1 MIAFNRPLFQQ
12 NQAFALLL
20 GAILLSP
27 TWLAPAHAGIRNA
40 LIEEPVRHL
49 FDKSSIEKSGFYKA
63 VADKSTTDKA
73 IDKDSEDGLEQTLNY
88 NFSPEARVRLRK
100 SLSEYAK
107 STDPEHRQIEARRR
121 EMRESVKARFSA
133 CDKDIDDTIDRTET
147 TECLPQVA
155 RHFNQVDANN
165 DGLISLDELE
175 EAQARIEERERL
187 VEAKMQ
193 ADTKA
198 QADKVREAE
207 VVQVPRR
214 KSKQADNASKKSAM

>member
-1 MIAFNRPLFQQ
+1 MIAFNRHLSHP
-12 NQAFALLL
+12 NQAFVIVL
-20 GAILLSP
+20 GAVLLTP
-27 TWLAPAHAGIRNA
+27 IWFLAAHAGIRSA

-49 FDKSSIEKSGFYKA
+49 IDKQPVDRSGFTKVA
-63 VADKSTTDKA
+63 TDKILADKSATE
-73 IDKDSEDGLEQTLNY
+73 KDNEEGLEQTLNY

-155 RHFNQVDANN
+155 RHFNQVDTNN

-193 ADTKA
+193 ADKA
-198 QADKVREAE
+198 RDAE
-207 VVQVPRR
+207 VITPAKR
-214 KSKQADNASKKSAM
+214 KSKQADNAAKKSAM

>member
-1 MIAFNRPLFQQ
+1 MIALNRPLSQPYH
-12 NQAFALLL
+12 AFAFVL
-20 GAILLSP
+20 GAVLLSP
-27 TWLAPAHAGIRNA
+27 TWFAPSYAGIRNA
-40 LIEEPVRHL
+40 SIEEPVKHL
-49 FDKSSIEKSGFYKA
+49 FDKSSIQKSAFYK
-63 VADKSTTDKA
+63 VVTDKSA
-73 IDKDSEDGLEQTLNY
+73 IDKDNEEGLEQTLNY

-107 STDPEHRQIEARRR
+107 SNDPEHRQIEARRR

-155 RHFNQVDANN
+155 RHFNQVDING

-187 VEAKMQ
+187 VEAKIQ
-193 ADTKA
+193 ADNKA
-198 QADKVREAE
+198 QADKARDAE
-207 VVQVPRR
+207 VVVPAKR